1 MTDLLD
7 TISPSEL
14 VADVL
19 NRLGRPDLAP
29 HGAVVGPADNP
40 QQQEGV
46 IQMVAA
52 GLPVV
57 ERYTPVQWMRCQMR
71 CLAGSLDHAD
81 TISQRVMNE
90 LNQKQRVVGR
100 MASTD
105 RRYLIHLMNITAGP
119 SMHFDSA
126 ETWETLVFAEIMI
139 GTDPI
144 S

>member
-1 MTDLLD
+1 MTSVLD
-7 TISPSEL
+7 TLSPAEL

-19 NRLGRPDLAP
+19 NRLGRPDIAP
-29 HGAVVGPADNP
+29 HGCIVGPANNV

-57 ERYTPVQWMRCQMR
+57 DLYTPTQWMRCQMR
-71 CLAGSLDHAD
+71 CLAGTLDDAEK
-81 TISQRVMNE
+81 ISQRIKADFHE
-90 LNQKQRVVGR
+90 RQRTIGR
-100 MASTD
+100 MASTN
-105 RRYLIHLMNITAGP
+105 RRYLIHIMNITAGP
-119 SMHFDSA
+119 SMHFDSS

>member
-1 MTDLLD
+1 MTELLD
-7 TISPSEL
+7 TVSPAEL

-19 NRLGRPDLAP
+19 NRLGRPDMAT
-29 HGAVVGPADNP
+29 HGAVVGPANNA

-90 LNQKQRVVGR
+90 LNGKQRVIAR
-100 MASTD
+100 MASTN
-105 RRYLIHLMNITAGP
+105 RRYLVHLMTVTAGP
-119 SMHFDSA
+119 SMHFDSS

-139 GTDPI
+139 GTEPI